1 MKKKK
6 ILHVIATLN
15 HGGAENVAVNFFR
28 LVNKEKYTCDYLI
41 YVNDK
46 RDYEDEIKKLGGN
59 VYCITNPHTN
69 YCKWKK
75 EFKEILKTKGPYDI
89 VHSHNLFHSGD
100 VLKLSKRM
108 GVKMRIA
115 HSHTTSSSLSLPI
128 IKKIYDSIKRNEIKR
143 YATDIVACGKE
154 AGDYLF
160 GRKLFQEKGIIINND
175 IDLNKFGF
183 NNDIRKKIRKELNI
197 ENNFVL
203 LNVGRLLPVK
213 NQIFLIEL
221 MRYIKCKNN
230 HIKLII
236 IGDGPMKDELDN
248 KIKEYSLE
256 DNIVLLGNRSDVN
269 RILNAADMFIMPSLF
284 EGLPLAIIEAQG
296 NGLHVLAS
304 NTISREC
311 DITGLVNFFSLD
323 DSIETWTNAVLNG
336 INYKH
341 EDTKEIIINKH
352 YDTES
357 NKIFIND
364 FYDGGLEIE
373 NQKI

>member
-46 RDYEDEIKKLGGN
+46 RDYEDEIKRLGGN

-69 YCKWKK
+69 YFKWKK
-75 EFKEILKTKGPYDI
+75 EFKEILKTQGPYDI

-100 VLKLSKRM
+100 VLKVSKKM

-115 HSHTTSSSLSLPI
+115 HSHTTASSVNIPF
-128 IKKIYDSIKRNEIKR
+128 IKKIYDSVKRKKIEKN
-143 YATDIVACGKE
+143 ATDFVACGQE
-154 AGDYLF
+154 AGNYLF
-160 GRKLFQEKGIIINND
+160 GSKLFQEKGIIINND
-175 IDLNKFGF
+175 IDLNKFKYD
-183 NNDIRKKIRKELNI
+183 NDIRNEIRKELNI

-221 MRYIKCKNN
+221 MKYIKCQNEN
-230 HIKLII
+230 IKLII
-236 IGDGPMKDELDN
+236 VGDGPMKDELDN

-256 DNIVLLGNRSDVN
+256 NNVILLGNRSDVN
-269 RILNAADMFIMPSLF
+269 CILNAADMFIMPSLF

-304 NTISREC
+304 NTISKEC
-311 DITGLVNFFSLD
+311 NITGFVDFLSLD
-323 DSIETWTNAVLNG
+323 DEIEIWANYVLNG
-336 INYKH
+336 IKYKH
-341 EDTKEIIINKH
+341 EDTTEIIIKKH

-357 NKIFIND
+357 NRKFIND
-364 FYDGGLEIE
+364 FYDRGL
-373 NQKI
+373 

>member
-1 MKKKK
+1 
-6 ILHVIATLN
+6 
-15 HGGAENVAVNFFR
+15 
-28 LVNKEKYTCDYLI
+28 
-41 YVNDK
+41 
-46 RDYEDEIKKLGGN
+46 
-59 VYCITNPHTN
+59 
-69 YCKWKK
+69 
-75 EFKEILKTKGPYDI
+75 
-89 VHSHNLFHSGD
+89 
-100 VLKLSKRM
+100 
-108 GVKMRIA
+108 
-115 HSHTTSSSLSLPI
+115 
-128 IKKIYDSIKRNEIKR
+128 
-143 YATDIVACGKE
+143 
-154 AGDYLF
+154 
-160 GRKLFQEKGIIINND
+160 
-175 IDLNKFGF
+175 
-183 NNDIRKKIRKELNI
+183 
-197 ENNFVL
+197 
-203 LNVGRLLPVK
+203 
-213 NQIFLIEL
+213 

-341 EDTKEIIINKH
+341 ENTKEIIINKH

-373 NQKI
+373 KQKI